1 MEEKDM
7 EIADNSEVK
16 EKTLSFMHETIKE
29 KPMNRKKLFRRTLIT
44 AFSALVFGVVACFT
58 FLILEPV
65 ISNRLYPE
73 EITKVKFPE
82 DEEEKLPEEMLT
94 EDILQEELQA
104 DILQQVEEL
113 TAQETDSMLTID
125 AYEQIYKSMYN
136 VSKEASRFMVTVKG
150 MVSEVDWLQD
160 TFEKE
165 DVVSGVIVADNGLE
179 YLVLADITGLQNS
192 ETYSVSFVN
201 GKTAEAV
208 LKDKHN
214 PTGIGIFAV
223 KHTTFNEKDSE
234 NIEIA
239 VLGNSNGGTFVGK
252 PVMAIGR
259 PTGQKDSLLY
269 GMVSAKSDT
278 LNLTDSVYQL
288 VDTDMRAQRNASGV
302 LINFQKEVIG
312 IIANDVN
319 EKNDNSCL
327 SAIGISDLKMVIE
340 KLSNGEKI
348 PYSGIRGKDVT
359 KEAHDEMG
367 VPFGAYVMEAEMG
380 SPAMEAGILNG
391 DIISQIDTTPISSF
405 KDYKLTILTREPG
418 DSVTLYVK
426 RFAGNEYTDMHVKIT
441 LGESN

>member
-29 KPMNRKKLFRRTLIT
+29 KPVNRKKLFRRTLIT

-136 VSKEASRFMVTVKG
+136 VSKEASKFMVTVKG

-179 YLVLADITGLQNS
+179 YLILADITGLQDS
-192 ETYSVSFVN
+192 ETYSVSFAN

-208 LKDKHN
+208 LKEKHK

-223 KHTTFNEKDSE
+223 KHTTFTEKESE

-239 VLGNSNGGTFVGK
+239 VLGSSNGGTFVGK
-252 PVMAIGR
+252 PVMAVGR

-288 VDTDMRAQRNASGV
+288 IDTDMGAQPNASGV

-312 IIANDVN
+312 IITKDAN
-319 EKNDNSCL
+319 EKKNNSCL
-327 SAIGISDLKMVIE
+327 RAVGISDLKLVIE

-367 VPFGAYVMEAEMG
+367 VPFGAYVTEAEMG

-391 DIISQIDTTPISSF
+391 DIITQIDTTPINSF